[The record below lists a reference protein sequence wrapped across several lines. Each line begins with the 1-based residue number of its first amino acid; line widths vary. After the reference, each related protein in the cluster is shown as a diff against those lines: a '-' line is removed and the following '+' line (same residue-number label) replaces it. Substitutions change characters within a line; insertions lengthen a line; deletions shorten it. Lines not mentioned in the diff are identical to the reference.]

1 MRIQYIYFVKQ
12 KQHHNDDWIVC
23 WSLMCRL
30 TDAFNTARDRVRYLE
45 SLSPH
50 LEALEASP
58 SLPSILSSLLPAL
71 VAGVKKMEGIS
82 RALARSGYLGI
93 LFTKVKT
100 DTVEPL
106 SEDTPEMRTPL

>member
-1 MRIQYIYFVKQ
+1 MY
-12 KQHHNDDWIVC
+12 
-23 WSLMCRL
+23 RL

-58 SLPSILSSLLPAL
+58 SLPTLLSSLLPAL

-93 LFTKVKT
+93 LFTKVKR
-100 DTVEPL
+100 DRKN
-106 SEDTPEMRTPL
+106 PEIRANMDVFF